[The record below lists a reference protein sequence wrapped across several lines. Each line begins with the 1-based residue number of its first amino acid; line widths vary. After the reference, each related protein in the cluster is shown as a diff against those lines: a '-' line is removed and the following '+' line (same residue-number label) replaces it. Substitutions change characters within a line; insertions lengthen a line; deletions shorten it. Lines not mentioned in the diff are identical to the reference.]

1 MGCHR
6 LLREDGTPSVKNDD
20 GNSRRP
26 QAVRVDEALYCRWE
40 AVRRGAWWSVLKQ
53 PDDGARGECVE
64 RGETARWLSQRRM
77 PLSVLPLHPGS
88 KHQLLPH

>member
-26 QAVRVDEALYCRWE
+26 QAVGVDEALYCRWE
-40 AVRRGAWWSVLKQ
+40 AVRRGAWWSVVKQ
-53 PDDGARGECVE
+53 PDD
-64 RGETARWLSQRRM
+64 
-77 PLSVLPLHPGS
+77 
-88 KHQLLPH
+88 